1 MHKKK
6 FFSDWKGVSDGIVT
20 ENGIEICTCEDFE
33 KQSYCITQR
42 IPEGCYFF
50 YKLSITNLEQL
61 EKKPKFKAEEG
72 IGHIQ
77 SNGKKCYLIRDRV
90 VNKTNKNGTK
100 FPATGAGMRIMPSHK
115 LEITSRP
122 PTTFQELA
130 ILPNQVYVTDN
141 KALPVLVDMQENAVL
156 GRLDGD
162 LESLDKD
169 ELAQILGTEFLDNYL
184 ESTDN
189 IQVKTMQA
197 EQFRVIPRKGRPR
210 NRDVGSIIFNENKD
224 RLEMWD
230 GEKWRGIKF
239 ED

>member
-6 FFSDWKGVSDGIVT
+6 FFSDWGGVSVGHLDSHGIQVCACDH
-20 ENGIEICTCEDFE
+20 IE
-33 KQSYCITQR
+33 KQYYCISQR
-42 IPEGCYFF
+42 IPQDYFFF
-50 YKLSITNLEQL
+50 YKMSVSNLSELEEKPVWVSEQGVGHL
-61 EKKPKFKAEEG
+61 ET
-72 IGHIQ
+72 I
-77 SNGKKCYLIRDRV
+77 NGKCYLIRDSITS
-90 VNKTNKNGTK
+90 KTNINGSQY
-100 FPATGAGMRIMPSHK
+100 PSQGSGMRIMRSHK
-115 LEITSRP
+115 LEIFSRLP
-122 PTTFQELA
+122 EGFHELA
-130 ILPNQVYVTDN
+130 VSPNQVYVTDD
-141 KALPVLVDMQENAVL
+141 KSLPLLVEMQENAVL